1 VKAVVTKKSK
11 PEETTVG
18 QSSPIALNTV
28 ALNTVDPLLA
38 GRIVEIADK
47 DGPRAAYAALSHR
60 LSSLQA
66 EGRQIPPHLKTLKDR
81 LVAECCALSQGR

>member
-1 VKAVVTKKSK
+1 M
-11 PEETTVG
+11 TVG
-18 QSSPIALNTV
+18 QVSPIASH
-28 ALNTVDPLLA
+28 AVDPLLA

-47 DGPRAAYAALSHR
+47 DGPRAAYAALSQR

-66 EGRQIPPHLKTLKDR
+66 EGRQIPPHLKTLKER